1 MARKGGKME
10 YTEVMKGG
18 LYGPLLSFKAKGIL
32 LTVIGS
38 KGELDTGEKL
48 ARISCDGIYVVR
60 NGIKELISR
69 GYLKLETNR
78 DENGQIVSRRYVV
91 VGEKN

>member
-1 MARKGGKME
+1 ME
-10 YTEVMKGG
+10 YTEVMKRA
-18 LYGPLLSFKAKGIL
+18 LYDPLLSFKAKGIL

-78 DENGQIVSRRYVV
+78 DENGQIVSRRYVI
-91 VGEKN
+91 VGEE

>member
-1 MARKGGKME
+1 ME
-10 YTEVMKGG
+10 YTEVMKRA
-18 LYGPLLSFKAKGIL
+18 LYDPLLSFKAKGIL

>member
-1 MARKGGKME
+1 ME
-10 YTEVMKGG
+10 YTEVMKRA
-18 LYGPLLSFKAKGIL
+18 LYDTLLSYKAKGIL
-32 LTVIGS
+32 LAMVGS

-48 ARISCDGIYVVR
+48 ERISCDGIYVVR

-78 DENGQIVSRRYVV
+78 DENGQIVNRRYVIV
-91 VGEKN
+91 EG

>member
-10 YTEVMKGG
+10 YTEVMKRA
-18 LYGPLLSFKAKGIL
+18 LYDPLLSFKAKGIL

-91 VGEKN
+91 VGEE

>member
-1 MARKGGKME
+1 ME
-10 YTEVMKGG
+10 YTEVMKRA
-18 LYGPLLSFKAKGIL
+18 LYDPLLSFKAKGIL

-38 KGELDTGEKL
+38 KGELDTGEEL
-48 ARISCDGIYVVR
+48 GRIRCDGIYVVR

-78 DENGQIVSRRYVV
+78 DENGQIVSRRYIV
-91 VGEKN
+91 VGEE

>member
-10 YTEVMKGG
+10 YTEVMKRA
-18 LYGPLLSFKAKGIL
+18 LYDPLLSFKAKGIL

-48 ARISCDGIYVVR
+48 ARVSCDGIYVVR

-78 DENGQIVSRRYVV
+78 DENGQIVNRRHVIV
-91 VGEKN
+91 EG

>member
-10 YTEVMKGG
+10 YTEVMKRA
-18 LYGPLLSFKAKGIL
+18 LYDPLLSFKAKGIL

-48 ARISCDGIYVVR
+48 ARVSCDGIYVIR

-91 VGEKN
+91 VGEE

>member
-10 YTEVMKGG
+10 YTEVMKRA
-18 LYGPLLSFKAKGIL
+18 LYDPLLSFKAKGIL

-91 VGEKN
+91 VGAE

>member
-10 YTEVMKGG
+10 YTEVMKRA
-18 LYGPLLSFKAKGIL
+18 LYDPLLSFKAKGIL

-78 DENGQIVSRRYVV
+78 DENGQIVSRRYIV
-91 VGEKN
+91 VGEE

>member
-10 YTEVMKGG
+10 YTEVMKRA
-18 LYGPLLSFKAKGIL
+18 LYDPLLSFKAKGIL
-32 LTVIGS
+32 LTVMGS

-78 DENGQIVSRRYVV
+78 DENGQIVSRRYVIV
-91 VGEKN
+91 EG

>member
-10 YTEVMKGG
+10 YTEVMKRA
-18 LYGPLLSFKAKGIL
+18 LYDPLLSFKAKGIL

-78 DENGQIVSRRYVV
+78 DENEQIVSRRDVV
-91 VGEKN
+91 VGED

>member
-1 MARKGGKME
+1 ME
-10 YTEVMKGG
+10 YTEVMKRA
-18 LYGPLLSFKAKGIL
+18 LYDPLLSFKAKGIL

-38 KGELDTGEKL
+38 KGELDTGETL

>member
-1 MARKGGKME
+1 MD
-10 YTEVMKGG
+10 YTEVMKRAF
-18 LYGPLLSFKAKGIL
+18 YDPLLSYKAKGIL

-78 DENGQIVSRRYVV
+78 DGNGQIVSRRYVV
-91 VGEKN
+91 VGEE

>member
-1 MARKGGKME
+1 ME
-10 YTEVMKGG
+10 YTEVMKRA
-18 LYGPLLSFKAKGIL
+18 LYDPLLSFKAKGIL
-32 LTVIGS
+32 LAVIGS

-48 ARISCDGIYVVR
+48 ARVSCDGVYVVR

-78 DENGQIVSRRYVV
+78 NENGQIVSRRYVIL
-91 VGEKN
+91 GDKN

>member
-10 YTEVMKGG
+10 YTEVMKRA
-18 LYGPLLSFKAKGIL
+18 LYDPLLSFKAKGIL
-32 LTVIGS
+32 LTVMGS

-78 DENGQIVSRRYVV
+78 EENGQIVSRRYVIL
-91 VGEKN
+91 GDKN

>member
-10 YTEVMKGG
+10 YTEVMKRA
-18 LYGPLLSFKAKGIL
+18 LYDPLLSFKAKGIL

-48 ARISCDGIYVVR
+48 ARVSCDGIYVVR
-60 NGIKELISR
+60 NGIKELIST

-78 DENGQIVSRRYVV
+78 DENGQIVSRRYIV
-91 VGEKN
+91 VGEE

>member
-1 MARKGGKME
+1 ME
-10 YTEVMKGG
+10 YTEVMKRA
-18 LYGPLLSFKAKGIL
+18 LYDPLLSFKAKGIL
-32 LTVIGS
+32 LTVMGS

-91 VGEKN
+91 MGEKN

>member
-10 YTEVMKGG
+10 YTEVMKRA
-18 LYGPLLSFKAKGIL
+18 LYDPLLSFKAKGIL

-48 ARISCDGIYVVR
+48 ARVSCDGIYVVR

-91 VGEKN
+91 MGEKN

>member
-1 MARKGGKME
+1 ME
-10 YTEVMKGG
+10 YTEVMKRA
-18 LYGPLLSFKAKGIL
+18 LYDPLLSFKAKGIL

-91 VGEKN
+91 VGEE

>member
-10 YTEVMKGG
+10 YTEVMKRA
-18 LYGPLLSFKAKGIL
+18 LYDPLLSFKAKGIL

-69 GYLKLETNR
+69 RYLKLETNR

-91 VGEKN
+91 VGEE

>member
-10 YTEVMKGG
+10 YTEVMKRA
-18 LYGPLLSFKAKGIL
+18 LYDPLLSFKAKGIL

-48 ARISCDGIYVVR
+48 ARVSCDGIYVVR

-78 DENGQIVSRRYVV
+78 DENGQIVSRRYIV
-91 VGEKN
+91 VGEE

>member
-10 YTEVMKGG
+10 YTEVMKRA
-18 LYGPLLSFKAKGIL
+18 LYDPLLSFKAKGIL

-38 KGELDTGEKL
+38 KGELDTGDKL

-91 VGEKN
+91 VGEK

>member
-1 MARKGGKME
+1 ME
-10 YTEVMKGG
+10 YTEVMKRA
-18 LYGPLLSFKAKGIL
+18 LYDPLLSFKAKGIL

-48 ARISCDGIYVVR
+48 ARVSCDGIYVVR

-78 DENGQIVSRRYVV
+78 DENGQIVSRRYIV
-91 VGEKN
+91 VGEE

>member
-10 YTEVMKGG
+10 YTEVMKRA
-18 LYGPLLSFKAKGIL
+18 LYDPLLSLKAKGIL

-48 ARISCDGIYVVR
+48 ARVSCDGIYVVR

-78 DENGQIVSRRYVV
+78 DENGQIVSRRYIG
-91 VGEKN
+91 VGEE

>member
-10 YTEVMKGG
+10 YTEVMKRA
-18 LYGPLLSFKAKGIL
+18 LYDPLLSFKAKGIL

-48 ARISCDGIYVVR
+48 ARVSCDGIYVVR

-78 DENGQIVSRRYVV
+78 DENGQIVSRRYVIV
-91 VGEKN
+91 EG

>member
-10 YTEVMKGG
+10 YTEVMKRA
-18 LYGPLLSFKAKGIL
+18 LYDPLLSFKAKGIL

-78 DENGQIVSRRYVV
+78 DENGQIVSRRYVIL
-91 VGEKN
+91 GDKN

>member
-1 MARKGGKME
+1 ME
-10 YTEVMKGG
+10 YTEVMKRA
-18 LYGPLLSFKAKGIL
+18 LYDPLLSFKAKGIL

-91 VGEKN
+91 VGKK

>member
-10 YTEVMKGG
+10 YTEVMKRA
-18 LYGPLLSFKAKGIL
+18 LYDPLLSFKAKGIL

-48 ARISCDGIYVVR
+48 ARVSCDGIYVVR

-91 VGEKN
+91 VGDKN

>member
-1 MARKGGKME
+1 ME
-10 YTEVMKGG
+10 YTEVMKRA
-18 LYGPLLSFKAKGIL
+18 LYDPLLSYKAKGIL
-32 LTVIGS
+32 LAMVGS

-48 ARISCDGIYVVR
+48 ERISCDGIYVVR

-78 DENGQIVSRRYVV
+78 DENGQIVSRRYVFL
-91 VGEKN
+91 GDKN